1 MSKYNQNNWISPVY
15 HHHRHHWC
23 TLPSHRH
30 SAKYPDSP
38 NFCHRRKSAGKFVA
52 AVNAAKFLKFGHT
65 AKTSANLRLSLP
77 FLLSLYTPLTDFKTG
92 IWVFVCL

>member
-1 MSKYNQNNWISPVY
+1 
-15 HHHRHHWC
+15 
-23 TLPSHRH
+23 
-30 SAKYPDSP
+30 
-38 NFCHRRKSAGKFVA
+38 VA